1 MARKLL
7 SVGFD
12 PGSRNGSV
20 AIIDSD
26 LNILVLQKLPFVE
39 VEVKSRKLKPKLNK
53 ESGRFEKNFKK
64 RAWTDFTKLR
74 PIFIDYIKNDIIC
87 TIEKVSPRPGEGES
101 TSFIFGNALGCL
113 QGLYALLDPVEYFE
127 PLPQVWKAHFSLIG
141 MEKKGSI
148 VLANKIFG
156 EQLKKNNI
164 VLKSVSSHSDLAESL
179 LLALFGLIKYS
190 DKLDRENK

>member
-1 MARKLL
+1 MAKRNLI
-7 SVGFD
+7 SIGID
-12 PGSRNGSV
+12 PGSRHGAV

-26 LNILVLQKLPFVE
+26 LNILVLQKLPFIE

-74 PIFIDYIKNDIIC
+74 PIFINYVQNDIVY

-113 QGLYALLDPVEYFE
+113 QGLYTLLDPVEYFE
-127 PLPQVWKAHFSLIG
+127 PLPQVWKAHFGLIG

-148 VLANKIFG
+148 DLVNKIFG
-156 EQLKKNNI
+156 EQLKKNKI
-164 VLKSVSSHSDLAESL
+164 VLKSVTSHSDLAESL
-179 LLALFGLIKYS
+179 LLALYGLIRHF
-190 DKLDRENK
+190 DLQN